1 MVKVWSKFEYDTTA
15 EWPLPDNNGQVL
27 PVNDADIQLKVVIT
41 CEGECQQQI
50 LHGLIG
56 KQPNGVKG
64 YRIVYRCL
72 KCGRLRVFGS
82 SRF

>member
-56 KQPNGVKG
+56 KQLMALKAIELSTGV
-64 YRIVYRCL
+64 
-72 KCGRLRVFGS
+72 
-82 SRF
+82 